1 MSKYTIKEIFIN
13 NWDSFIESFPNV
25 RPAVDK
31 EVRKMMNCQ
40 NPDLGHALYQC
51 EHCGKFK
58 CVPFTCKSRFCN
70 CCGIK
75 YQQDRAN
82 TLTSKLINCR
92 HRHIVFTIPKELRH
106 IFRNDRKLLNLLF
119 ISSAQTVLDWF
130 YSQNKSQNFKPGI
143 VSAIHTFGRD
153 LKWNPHIHMLISE
166 GASGNFTPWK
176 NFNYFPYLMLRKKW
190 QTTLLSHLE
199 KHFGKSDFKF
209 FKDLLYKNNPDGF
222 YVYAKPNLSSSYD
235 VVNYI
240 IRYIARPAM
249 AQSRIISI
257 DKHFISFWYQRHE
270 DNQKVTETITIFEFI
285 QRLIVHI
292 PDEQFKMIRY
302 YGIYAKKCKHHDRL
316 IKRVK
321 NSTLKTRKLLSHWRE
336 RIQLS
341 FGYDPVKC
349 SCGNYM
355 SFIDIFCVKRVACSS
370 P

>member
-13 NWDSFIESFPNV
+13 HWESFLKSFPNI
-25 RPAVDK
+25 RPVVNK
-31 EVRKMMNCQ
+31 EVHKMMNCQ

-75 YQQDRAN
+75 YQHDRAN
-82 TLTSKLINCR
+82 ILTSKLINCK
-92 HRHIVFTIPKELRH
+92 HRHIVFTIPQELRFY
-106 IFRNDRKLLNLLF
+106 FRKDRKLLHILF
-119 ISSAQTVLDWF
+119 TSSAQTVLDWF
-130 YSQNKSQNFKPGI
+130 YSQNKTENFKPGI

-166 GASGNFTPWK
+166 GGSGTFCPWRK
-176 NFNYFPYLMLRKKW
+176 FDYFPYIMLRKKW
-190 QTTLLSHLE
+190 QTTLLSNLE
-199 KHFGKSDFKF
+199 RCLGKDNFRLMKNF
-209 FKDLLYKNNPDGF
+209 LYQNNPDGF

-257 DKHFISFWYQRHE
+257 DNDSISFWYQRHE
-270 DNQKVTETITIFEFI
+270 DNKRVEETIPIFEFI
-285 QRLIVHI
+285 QRLIIHI

-302 YGIYAKKCKHHDRL
+302 YGIYAKKCKHHDKL

-321 NSTLKTRKLLSHWRE
+321 QSTINTRKLLSHWRE
-336 RIQLS
+336 RIELS
-341 FGYDPVKC
+341 FGYDPIKC

-355 SFIDIFCVKRVACSS
+355 SFINIFCVKKVAYSS
-370 P
+370 S